1 MRTSRKKITEIFRKA
16 WSIFAFSRVT
26 RFFDVAKT
34 YPFFFFV
41 ILCQVVC
48 ASIFKYVLHDQAL
61 ESRIARDTFNDDFQ
75 KKKLIGFDPIIIL
88 RRCDSCE

>member
-1 MRTSRKKITEIFRKA
+1 MPFLELLDFSMLRKLIL
-16 WSIFAFSRVT
+16 
-26 RFFDVAKT
+26 
-34 YPFFFFV
+34 FFFFV

-75 KKKLIGFDPIIIL
+75 KKKKTDRIWSDNNIASL
-88 RRCDSCE
+88 RFVRVTSINN

>member
-1 MRTSRKKITEIFRKA
+1 MPFLELLDFSMLRKLIL
-16 WSIFAFSRVT
+16 
-26 RFFDVAKT
+26 
-34 YPFFFFV
+34 FFFFV

-75 KKKLIGFDPIIIL
+75 KKKTDRIWSDNNIASL
-88 RRCDSCE
+88 RFVRVTSINN